1 MTSAT
6 PERETSPDAVSD
18 LWRRLRDDGEA
29 AARTGLILHYS
40 ALVKYVAGRVGA
52 GLPATVES
60 QDLVSYGMF
69 GLIDAVDRFQ
79 PERDVRFE
87 TYAATRIRGAIV
99 DELRRLD
106 WVPRRVRAKARHLAV
121 SLEELEHRLE
131 RGATEEELAEHT
143 GVSVAELRATL
154 GDVAAGGVIALDDLA
169 AGDDGVP
176 MRDLLADPAALDPGD
191 VVGRA
196 DQRARLLDT
205 VRSLPERE
213 RQVVALYYFESMT
226 LAQIGEVLGVTE
238 SRISQVHAKAVLS
251 LRNRLVRA
259 EREG

>member
-99 DELRRLD
+99 DELAGGWTGCPVAWGRRPATSPSASRSWNRSD
-106 WVPRRVRAKARHLAV
+106 FKWGQPRRNSPR
-121 SLEELEHRLE
+121 
-131 RGATEEELAEHT
+131 HT
-143 GVSVAELRATL
+143 GVSVAELRAER

-176 MRDLLADPAALDPGD
+176 MRDLLADPG
-191 VVGRA
+191 
-196 DQRARLLDT
+196 
-205 VRSLPERE
+205 
-213 RQVVALYYFESMT
+213 
-226 LAQIGEVLGVTE
+226 LG
-238 SRISQVHAKAVLS
+238 A
-251 LRNRLVRA
+251 
-259 EREG
+259 